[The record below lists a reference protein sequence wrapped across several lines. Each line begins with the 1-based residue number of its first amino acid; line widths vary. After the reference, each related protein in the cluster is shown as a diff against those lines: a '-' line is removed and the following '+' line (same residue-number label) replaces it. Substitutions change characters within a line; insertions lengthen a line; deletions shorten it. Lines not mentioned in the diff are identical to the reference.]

1 MDKSKCYDI
10 FQKTKVSGMRMYS
23 QDKTIKDVLKY
34 SIEIK
39 KLVILLKNIQ
49 LLKSLHPTILSGY
62 NNLTFIQMTL
72 R

>member
-23 QDKTIKDVLKY
+23 QDKTIKDILKY
-34 SIEIK
+34 STEIK

>member
-10 FQKTKVSGMRMYS
+10 FQKTKVSGMRMYT
-23 QDKTIKDVLKY
+23 QDKTIKDILKH

-39 KLVILLKNIQ
+39 KLEKLLKNIQ